1 MSSKGKFE
9 NMLEILR
16 NYVRQETVEPLK
28 SLFGSVLFLF
38 IGSPFISLGLISISI
53 GLVGFLQR
61 FEGLQTWFSWVPY
74 LSGSLSLLGMAFF
87 IIRILIVKK
96 GRDV

>member
-16 NYVRQETVEPLK
+16 NYVHQETIEPLK

-38 IGSPFISLGLISISI
+38 IGSLFISLGFISISV

-61 FEGLQTWFSWVPY
+61 FDGLQAWFSWVPY
-74 LSGSLSLLGMAFF
+74 LSGSLSLFGMVFF
-87 IIRILIVKK
+87 VIRILIFKK

>member
-16 NYVRQETVEPLK
+16 NYVRQETIEPIK

-38 IGSPFISLGLISISI
+38 IGSLFISLGFISISI
-53 GLVGFLQR
+53 GIVRFLQR
-61 FEGLQTWFSWVPY
+61 FDGLHAWFSWVPY

-87 IIRILIVKK
+87 VIRILIVKK

>member
-16 NYVRQETVEPLK
+16 NYVRQETVDPLK
-28 SLFGSVLFLF
+28 SLFSSVLFLF
-38 IGSPFISLGLISISI
+38 IGSLFISLGLISISI

-61 FEGLQTWFSWVPY
+61 FEGFQTWFSWVPY

-87 IIRILIVKK
+87 VIRILIVEK

>member
-38 IGSPFISLGLISISI
+38 IGSLFISLGLISISI

-61 FEGLQTWFSWVPY
+61 FEGLQTWFSWGPY

>member
-1 MSSKGKFE
+1 
-9 NMLEILR
+9 MLEILR
-16 NYVRQETVEPLK
+16 NYVRQETVDPLK
-28 SLFGSVLFLF
+28 SLFGAVLFLF
-38 IGSPFISLGLISISI
+38 IGSLFISLGLISISI

-61 FEGLQTWFSWVPY
+61 FEGFQTWFSWVPY

-87 IIRILIVKK
+87 VIRILIVKK

>member
-16 NYVRQETVEPLK
+16 NYVRQETVDPLK

-38 IGSPFISLGLISISI
+38 IGSLFISLGLISISI

-61 FEGLQTWFSWVPY
+61 FEGFQTWFSWVPY

-87 IIRILIVKK
+87 VIRILIVEK

>member
-38 IGSPFISLGLISISI
+38 IGSLFISLGLISISI